1 MKKKIDIAEIL
12 KDCPRGME
20 LDCTIYDDVTL
31 DSVVFESE
39 YHYEN
44 TNNYPIK
51 IVTKSGFSTRLTK
64 YGQNVDIEEAKC
76 VIFPKGKTTWEGFV
90 PCKFKA
96 GDVLVS
102 ETGNI
107 VLFSHINSE
116 DFVHYHCIIPTYGSF
131 RIEKNTSVGVG
142 RYYDCVLANEQQRQK
157 IYNKIKYSGYKYN
170 QNTNK
175 LEKLVIPRFKVGD
188 RVKCIHNNNQYDIK
202 ELTDT
207 HYTLVEVEYKFKYT
221 EPIINDKDWELVP
234 NKFDVNTLKPF
245 ESKVLVRSDNHNLW
259 KPAIFGFLYEKGAYM
274 IGGTFWRQ
282 VIPYE
287 GNEHLSGTTNDCDE
301 FYRVWEK

>member
-1 MKKKIDIAEIL
+1 MEKINIAELL
-12 KDCPRGME
+12 KDCPSGMK
-20 LDCTIYDDVTL
+20 LDCTMFDDLEL
-31 DSVVFESE
+31 DRIDTTSR
-39 YHYEN
+39 
-44 TNNYPIK
+44 YPIK
-51 IVTKSGFSTRLTK
+51 CRAKHHDGGYNIYAFTR
-64 YGQNVDIEEAKC
+64 YGHWNDYFNSKC

-188 RVKCIHNNNQYDIK
+188 RVKCIHNNNQYNIK

-234 NKFDVNTLKPF
+234 NKFDINTLKTF
-245 ESKVLVRSDNHNLW
+245 DTVLVRETDCDIWLPKLFSH
-259 KPAIFGFLYEKGAYM
+259 YEPDLEMEYHVFVDIDG
-274 IGGTFWRQ
+274 IGYYQ
-282 VIPYE
+282 CIPYE
-287 GNEHLSGTTNDCDE
+287 GNEHLCRKTDNCDE

>member
-1 MKKKIDIAEIL
+1 MENKINLVEIL
-12 KDCPRGME
+12 KKCPKGME
-20 LDCTIYDDVTL
+20 LDCTICDNVTFEGIEDTGYISIVVKTPNSQIWLSKEGCYVRHDD
-31 DSVVFESE
+31 
-39 YHYEN
+39 N
-44 TNNYPIK
+44 
-51 IVTKSGFSTRLTK
+51 
-64 YGQNVDIEEAKC
+64 AKC
-76 VIFPKGKTTWEGFV
+76 VIFPKGKTTWEGFI
-90 PCKFKA
+90 PCQFKA
-96 GDVLVS
+96 GDVIVS

-142 RYYDCVLANEQQRQK
+142 RYYDCTLANEQQRQK
-157 IYNKIKYSGYKYN
+157 IYDKIKYSGYKYN

-202 ELTDT
+202 ELTNT

-221 EPIINDKDWELVP
+221 EHIINDKDWELVP

-245 ESKVLVRSDNHNLW
+245 DQVLVRLTSNCIWMPKFFFYYDTDPKIKCYPFVTTEN
-259 KPAIFGFLYEKGAYM
+259 
-274 IGGTFWRQ
+274 IGYPQ
-282 VIPYE
+282 CIPYN
-287 GNEHLSGTTNDCDE
+287 GNEHLCRTSDNCDT
-301 FYRVWEK
+301 YYKTW